1 MQNYIKKMIAE
12 AEELDGRIK
21 RNENALNNPPYGI
34 DATGLHLLEKQVQ
47 AMKLYSDCLRQRIKY
62 EGEK

>member
-21 RNENALNNPPYGI
+21 RAENALNNPPYGI
-34 DATGLHLLEKQVQ
+34 DTTGLHLLEKQVQ
-47 AMKLYSDCLRQRIKY
+47 AMKFYSDCLRQRIKY